1 MNTNKIYERITAT
14 IIEMLEE
21 HKNNNFSES
30 WYSLTGEVFARNI
43 VTNHVYNGINQLLL
57 GYLKRK
63 RNYTLNRW
71 LTFKQIQNYNARIIK
86 GSKTAMV
93 VYTSTLYI
101 DEETG
106 QNITRKVEELIRK
119 KQSIDHLNIKKIGY
133 LKDYKVFNVN
143 CVEGLP
149 AEFYEQSELDNL
161 IEIERDERAEK
172 LVHNLEVNICYE
184 AQNEAYYRP
193 SDDTIFMPLPKQ
205 FVSKE
210 AFLSVLMHEASHS
223 TGHPS
228 RLNRPLNN
236 VFASPAYGFEE
247 LISELSSAFIMAY
260 LGYESRITD
269 NVAYIES
276 WLQAMKNDKKFIVSA
291 ASQAQKAA
299 DYILQ
304 SENAN
309 EVAA

>member
-1 MNTNKIYERITAT
+1 
-14 IIEMLEE
+14 
-21 HKNNNFSES
+21 
-30 WYSLTGEVFARNI
+30 
-43 VTNHVYNGINQLLL
+43 
-57 GYLKRK
+57 
-63 RNYTLNRW
+63 
-71 LTFKQIQNYNARIIK
+71 
-86 GSKTAMV
+86 
-93 VYTSTLYI
+93 
-101 DEETG
+101 
-106 QNITRKVEELIRK
+106 
-119 KQSIDHLNIKKIGY
+119 
-133 LKDYKVFNVN
+133 
-143 CVEGLP
+143 
-149 AEFYEQSELDNL
+149 L

-172 LVHNLEVNICYE
+172 LVHNLEVNICYD